1 MSRTRRQS
9 MGRSSKGIILV
20 AGAVQ
25 ATSVQQADVQRAAE
39 YHAPRQNQ
47 LQARDGKIARF
58 VGGPNTRLSA
68 SSGRLYIYAIS
79 FLALSA
85 CRGKDFHLEEGVR
98 CVSVELTS
106 SQAASFSFNS
116 GATLS
121 CQPSKRASGSWQEA
135 HLSTCMA

>member
-1 MSRTRRQS
+1 

-47 LQARDGKIARF
+47 LQARDGKITRF

-68 SSGRLYIYAIS
+68 SSGRLYMYTQLVS
-79 FLALSA
+79 WL
-85 CRGKDFHLEEGVR
+85 CR
-98 CVSVELTS
+98 
-106 SQAASFSFNS
+106 
-116 GATLS
+116 
-121 CQPSKRASGSWQEA
+121 RAEA
-135 HLSTCMA
+135 RIFIWRKV